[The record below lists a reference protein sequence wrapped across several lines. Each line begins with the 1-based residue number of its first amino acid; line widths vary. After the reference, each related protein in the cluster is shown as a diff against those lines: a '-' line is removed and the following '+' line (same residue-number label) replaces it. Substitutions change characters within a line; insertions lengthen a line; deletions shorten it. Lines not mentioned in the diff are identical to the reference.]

1 MRNGGG
7 ERAAVEQRIWSG
19 PPAIGGEFSK
29 FVEHHCPHVCL
40 LSPPLS
46 LSRAL

>member
-7 ERAAVEQRIWSG
+7 ERAAAEQRIWSG

-29 FVEHHCPHVCL
+29 FVEHHCPHVL
-40 LSPPLS
+40 PSLPSLS
-46 LSRAL
+46 LSLAL